1 MSPRI
6 CSAASRRVR
15 SALRASRK
23 LAIFSL
29 YTFEKAGEKVTRSAC
44 TLRSNAFVLSHD
56 AVPGRPLT
64 LLHQIPQF
72 VINNSKVWDALDDPF
87 SFRDIA
93 FHVVY
98 KGCAP
103 V

>member
-1 MSPRI
+1 MG
-6 CSAASRRVR
+6 
-15 SALRASRK
+15 
-23 LAIFSL
+23 LANL
-29 YTFEKAGEKVTRSAC
+29 GEPATAGPAFEKAGEKVTRSAC

-87 SFRDIA
+87 SF
-93 FHVVY
+93 
-98 KGCAP
+98 P